1 MGRGS
6 LKSLNAEEEEE
17 EEQGKRQL
25 LRAGWLDGSKLVDS
39 GWLVVK
45 S

>member
-6 LKSLNAEEEEE
+6 LTSLNAEEEE

-25 LRAGWLDGSKLVDS
+25 LRAGWLDGSKSVDS
-39 GWLVVK
+39 GRLVVK